1 MSPLNAGLG
10 EVMRELLVQNVVT
23 KRRAAA
29 KQLNGKLRDPAVLRA
44 LDASDEGAWGRL
56 CLGVCGW
63 VKVETAHTSAQ
74 RGKKGSSVRLDGN
87 VAATFRLTFQ
97 VACGAGGRGAGPVLV
112 DKARRL
118 FGELEGMLEECA
130 AFPLIVV
137 EASQALRLLAG
148 VPAYTARG
156 GPVTLE
162 RLLKFYADR
171 LRQPAPDVRP
181 SQLKHSA
188 GASVSTAETRYKVSP
203 GAKGTMR
210 AAASSGPRR
219 CPPGPGSSRP
229 GSTPCRTPPP
239 PPPGPADLPR
249 PPPAPTSTST
259 SIYLMPRYIKA
270 AHIMHLIIAGFP
282 GPFSWSMRG
291 FMVGFYTD
299 ILSNP
304 VEEIRLG
311 GTLLGALNAFL
322 LHEGWDVAFHAPRI
336 HERLNA
342 FLQDAWLKAHDKR
355 LKESLILYSLIQLKV
370 GGLGDRPALRGLEQQ
385 LAGALRPLGSR
396 MQHAADSNERS
407 LALRAAQVYS
417 HPLLQEAAEPVAA
430 GSARPRAAKRRKAE
444 APPPLDKVFEAALKT
459 PETWGPVLCT
469 LLGEVG
475 RRESCGASRA
485 RQLAPWL
492 AALARDIAI
501 LLNPGEEADSSS
513 ACSSQALAWRVR
525 VLCALGRCW
534 DPAAAAAALGSGGR
548 ADWDR
553 IFHHVLAWAEAYSGK
568 AAQTS
573 RTAEAEKVLRRLE
586 REVVHFAA
594 VAHAQGLVT
603 PGPLP
608 AGFLGLPALRD
619 WAAPEALLLLLAFP
633 AAQGRVEQCVPDSA
647 AAMRAVVAAIGA
659 SASPLDGGGLGR
671 GAGGGGGGDNDR
683 GALLPELLAHGLLAT
698 ARFPLR
704 VRRVRTLFFRASDL
718 LRWAWLPPDQLEAP
732 IRALD
737 ALVASGGEASAS
749 DAAEV
754 GARDDGDGA
763 AGPSQEHFFPP
774 LAEDAGAFGPLCE
787 TLGAALTARPEQRAE
802 ADPQAPVF
810 LLLRTA
816 LAAADALRAASAADL
831 VPEAFATAFAP
842 VDGAVRARC
851 DGVLA
856 ALRGNLSQRVPG
868 AGGTHLGFG
877 AYAEFLG
884 VLGAAKS
891 SFVGELDLDAAAL
904 AGALTGVARHI
915 AVLGD
920 GEADAEMAEAFTSGP
935 GDAELDD
942 RPAPGAEL
950 FDDDLDDPE
959 DAPGAAAAP
968 GAAPARAS
976 TVDELG
982 QLLAC
987 LRGVGALA
995 PRAVLA
1001 RLEEIVGE
1009 ALDPPVLARVL
1020 GGIRGV
1026 VVASCHR
1033 PDSVV
1038 TAEYAPAV
1046 FRHIEQHLQEG
1057 AGGDP
1062 QHGEAVLLEVFE
1074 LGRAFLRPSCGLPA
1088 FRGAFARFL
1097 KARLT
1102 DKPSTVVCR
1111 TAFLEALAAAS
1122 LAGDPRGQEEG
1133 EALPALLDA
1142 LLGQLNHESY
1152 AVRQT
1157 ASRAAAEVLARQTGL
1172 FERVW
1177 EHLYLVFKPG
1187 SDKSEVQPE
1196 KVQCFETAVLFLS
1209 ETACL
1214 NRVLEPFMLFVLSA
1228 NLVVQTVGKTDFI
1241 RSVIGR
1247 IAARLG
1253 HRDTAEY
1260 FAVHYDFIAWHWV
1273 QEDLALAQLRTL
1285 EADLRLS
1292 ECTGLPAS
1300 LPSTAHF
1307 LSGAEA
1313 GEGAGGPGRE
1323 GDGHLEAGGS
1333 ADGYTLRKVL
1343 ALVPPLVHQDRWN
1356 DLGALCAGLGVGE
1369 AAALGVAQPVIVARW
1384 IALFGAKQIDAHQLE
1399 ELMGKLFERLQGNGG
1414 GEGDMDDDEYDSIA
1428 HMQDVLAE
1436 DARAILGNLIL
1447 SVRTVSGDMLFP
1459 GIDAL
1464 HCKAAVDSLRK
1475 IAPDAVSAPPAS
1487 PWEPGSRFLTPP
1499 PSAGLRG
1506 AAAV

>member
-1 MSPLNAGLG
+1 
-10 EVMRELLVQNVVT
+10 
-23 KRRAAA
+23 
-29 KQLNGKLRDPAVLRA
+29 
-44 LDASDEGAWGRL
+44 
-56 CLGVCGW
+56 
-63 VKVETAHTSAQ
+63 
-74 RGKKGSSVRLDGN
+74 
-87 VAATFRLTFQ
+87 
-97 VACGAGGRGAGPVLV
+97 
-112 DKARRL
+112 
-118 FGELEGMLEECA
+118 
-130 AFPLIVV
+130 
-137 EASQALRLLAG
+137 
-148 VPAYTARG
+148 
-156 GPVTLE
+156 
-162 RLLKFYADR
+162 
-171 LRQPAPDVRP
+171 
-181 SQLKHSA
+181 
-188 GASVSTAETRYKVSP
+188 
-203 GAKGTMR
+203 
-210 AAASSGPRR
+210 
-219 CPPGPGSSRP
+219 
-229 GSTPCRTPPP
+229 
-239 PPPGPADLPR
+239 
-249 PPPAPTSTST
+249 
-259 SIYLMPRYIKA
+259 
-270 AHIMHLIIAGFP
+270 MHLIVAGFP

-336 HERLNA
+336 HERLHV

-396 MQHAADSNERS
+396 MQHAADSNKRS
-407 LALRAAQVYS
+407 LALLAAQVYS

-475 RRESCGASRA
+475 RREGGGASRA

-492 AALARDIAI
+492 AAVARDIAI
-501 LLNPGEEADSSS
+501 LLNPGEEAGSSS
-513 ACSSQALAWRVR
+513 ARSSQALAWTVR

-553 IFHHVLAWAEAYSGK
+553 IFRHVLAWAEAYSGK
-568 AAQTS
+568 AARAS
-573 RTAEAEKVLRRLE
+573 RTAESEKVLRRLE
-586 REVVHFAA
+586 LEVVHFAA

-633 AAQGRVEQCVPDSA
+633 AAQGRVEQCVPDPA
-647 AAMRAVVAAIGA
+647 AAMRAVVAGIGA

-671 GAGGGGGGDNDR
+671 GPGAGGDDDR
-683 GALLPELLAHGLLAT
+683 DALLPELLAHGLLAT

-704 VRRVRTLFFRASDL
+704 VRRVRALFLRASDL
-718 LRWAWLPPDQLEAP
+718 LRRAWLPPDQLEAP

-737 ALVASGGEASAS
+737 ALVASGGEASPS
-749 DAAEV
+749 DAAGG
-754 GARDDGDGA
+754 GARGDGDGA
-763 AGPSQEHFFPP
+763 AGPSPQHFFPP
-774 LAEDAGAFGPLCE
+774 LAEDGGAFGPLCE
-787 TLGAALTARPEQRAE
+787 ALGAALTAPPDRRQPTE
-802 ADPQAPVF
+802 AGPQAPA
-810 LLLRTA
+810 LLLLKTA

-831 VPEAFATAFAP
+831 VPEAFAAAFAP

-851 DGVLA
+851 DGALA
-856 ALRGNLSQRVPG
+856 ALRGDLSRRVTG
-868 AGGTHLGFG
+868 AGGTHPGFG
-877 AYAEFLG
+877 AYAELLG
-884 VLGAAKS
+884 VLGAAEPGL
-891 SFVGELDLDAAAL
+891 VGELDLDAAAL

-920 GEADAEMAEAFTSGP
+920 GEADAEMAEAFASGA

-1026 VVASCHR
+1026 VVASRHR
-1033 PDSVV
+1033 PDSGV
-1038 TAEYAPAV
+1038 TAEYARTV

-1057 AGGDP
+1057 ADGDP

-1074 LGRAFLRPSCGLPA
+1074 LGRAFLRPSCSLPA

-1097 KARLT
+1097 EARLT
-1102 DKPSTVVCR
+1102 DKPSSIVCR

-1122 LAGDPRGQEEG
+1122 LAGDPRGQEEEG

-1142 LLGQLNHESY
+1142 LLGHLNHESY

-1157 ASRAAAEVLARQTGL
+1157 ASRAAAEVLARRTGL

-1209 ETACL
+1209 ETACR

-1228 NLVVQTVGKTDFI
+1228 NLKVQTAGKTDFI

-1253 HRDTAEY
+1253 HRDAAEY
-1260 FAVHYDFIAWHWV
+1260 FAAHYDFIAWHWV
-1273 QEDLALAQLRTL
+1273 QEDLNLAQLRAL

-1292 ECTGLPAS
+1292 ECTGFPAS

-1313 GEGAGGPGRE
+1313 GEGAGGPGRG

-1333 ADGYTLRKVL
+1333 ADAYTLRKVL
-1343 ALVPPLVHQDRWN
+1343 ALVPPLVHQDRWS

-1384 IALFGAKQIDAHQLE
+1384 IALFGAKKIDALQLE
-1399 ELMGKLFERLQGNGG
+1399 ELMGKLFERLQGDGG
-1414 GEGDMDDDEYDSIA
+1414 GEGDADDDDYDSIA

-1447 SVRTVSGDMLFP
+1447 SVRTASGDMLFP

-1475 IAPDAVSAPPAS
+1475 AAPDAVSARRPA
-1487 PWEPGSRFLTPP
+1487 PGSPAP
-1499 PSAGLRG
+1499 GS
-1506 AAAV
+1506 